1 MLYLAD
7 SILEVYC
14 LFFFLLMDESYKQT
28 SVFL

>member
-14 LFFFLLMDESYKQT
+14 LFFLLMDENYKQT